1 MRRNSGSP
9 PWEIIFQPLYP
20 SAVLATGEMN
30 DARRCGNSILLRFCI
45 RGRGGDR
52 RGHRGLLRGGG
63 LALARFVC
71 AATRNREKT
80 GGGDA
85 GKDDF
90 FHIQFLLFGLFI
102 YRHIFARRLVKGYQV

>member
-1 MRRNSGSP
+1 
-9 PWEIIFQPLYP
+9 
-20 SAVLATGEMN
+20 MN